1 MRIMINHIRLRSRTM
16 LYFFYLS
23 YVVFSE
29 NIIEQVLLTYQKLE
43 MNMLQIFKIKYIV
56 NFRKKEV
63 EKKIRF
69 SRVKIVKS
77 NKTEKAEQL
86 IAGYQEAKCL

>member
-29 NIIEQVLLTYQKLE
+29 NITEQVLLTYQKLE

-56 NFRKKEV
+56 NFRKKRGRKED
-63 EKKIRF
+63 
-69 SRVKIVKS
+69 
-77 NKTEKAEQL
+77 
-86 IAGYQEAKCL
+86 

>member
-56 NFRKKEV
+56 NFRKKRGRKED
-63 EKKIRF
+63 
-69 SRVKIVKS
+69 
-77 NKTEKAEQL
+77 
-86 IAGYQEAKCL
+86 

>member
-23 YVVFSE
+23 FVVFSE

-56 NFRKKEV
+56 NFRKKRGRKED
-63 EKKIRF
+63 
-69 SRVKIVKS
+69 
-77 NKTEKAEQL
+77 
-86 IAGYQEAKCL
+86 

>member
-1 MRIMINHIRLRSRTM
+1 MRIMINHIRLRNRTM
-16 LYFFYLS
+16 LHFFYLS

-56 NFRKKEV
+56 NFRKKRGRKED
-63 EKKIRF
+63 
-69 SRVKIVKS
+69 
-77 NKTEKAEQL
+77 
-86 IAGYQEAKCL
+86 

>member
-1 MRIMINHIRLRSRTM
+1 M

>member
-1 MRIMINHIRLRSRTM
+1 M

-29 NIIEQVLLTYQKLE
+29 NIIEQVLLTYQKSE

-69 SRVKIVKS
+69 SWVKIVKS

>member
-23 YVVFSE
+23 FVVFSE

>member
-43 MNMLQIFKIKYIV
+43 MNILQIFKIKYIV
-56 NFRKKEV
+56 NFRKKRGRKED
-63 EKKIRF
+63 
-69 SRVKIVKS
+69 
-77 NKTEKAEQL
+77 
-86 IAGYQEAKCL
+86 

>member
-77 NKTEKAEQL
+77 NKTEKADQL

>member
-1 MRIMINHIRLRSRTM
+1 M

-56 NFRKKEV
+56 NFRKNRGRKED
-63 EKKIRF
+63 
-69 SRVKIVKS
+69 
-77 NKTEKAEQL
+77 
-86 IAGYQEAKCL
+86 

>member
-1 MRIMINHIRLRSRTM
+1 MINHIRLRNRTM

-43 MNMLQIFKIKYIV
+43 MNMLQIFKIKYVV
-56 NFRKKEV
+56 NFRKKRGRKED
-63 EKKIRF
+63 
-69 SRVKIVKS
+69 
-77 NKTEKAEQL
+77 
-86 IAGYQEAKCL
+86 

>member
-56 NFRKKEV
+56 NFRKKRGRKEDY
-63 EKKIRF
+63 I
-69 SRVKIVKS
+69 
-77 NKTEKAEQL
+77 
-86 IAGYQEAKCL
+86 